1 MDKIKILF
9 IIVLFSLFSFRGW
22 QTTGCKKFLSFYF
35 NPLSIKVSVETNVNT
50 DLGVDRN
57 ISRLFHNKV
66 TVGIFE
72 LSKSFASTFQPRFLG
87 EFLGPVGLILVVTAF
102 LEVFKKRKY
111 LAKFHFILILIASFI
126 AIFTL
131 SSKASFFLLVI
142 SWYSFSIWGI
152 DLFLK
157 TKLAKIVFIL
167 LVIMSFWYFI
177 FGWQMNSICN
187 EIFFN

>member
-131 SSKASFFLLVI
+131 SSKASFFLLVFFFI
-142 SWYSFSIWGI
+142 
-152 DLFLK
+152 LFL
-157 TKLAKIVFIL
+157 FIL
-167 LVIMSFWYFI
+167 FFFFFFFFWGGCFFFFFI
-177 FGWQMNSICN
+177 FLFNFKKLVMMNTVN
-187 EIFFN
+187 F